1 VKSGM
6 TAIRAFIAIDLPP
19 PLREKLDAVIG
30 ELQTVSS
37 GAVRW
42 VPAKNIHLTLKFLGD
57 ISPANLQVLSKILAV
72 EAQNCPPFEMG
83 VGGVGAFPNDRRP
96 RVVWVGVKAPPVLE
110 NLQRNI
116 ESETRRLGYT
126 PEERPFSP
134 HLTIGR
140 VTHNAKPQ
148 DIRQLSETLVNL
160 DTGNLGHINVD
171 KIFLY
176 RSDLY
181 PSGAVYRPL
190 FSCTLTGT

>member
-6 TAIRAFIAIDLPP
+6 TAIRAFIAIDLPSD
-19 PLREKLDAVIG
+19 LRERLDTAIG
-30 ELQTVSS
+30 GLQNTSL

-57 ISPANLQVLSKILAV
+57 ISPANLQMLSKILAA
-72 EAQNCPPFEMG
+72 ETRNCPPFQMTA
-83 VGGVGAFPNDRRP
+83 GGIGAFPNHLRP
-96 RVVWVGVKAPPVLE
+96 RVIWVGVKAPVELE
-110 NLQRNI
+110 NLQHNI
-116 ESETRRLGYT
+116 EAETRRLGYT

-140 VTHNAKPQ
+140 VTHNAKPH
-148 DIRQLSETLVNL
+148 DIRKLSETLVNL
-160 DTGNLGHINVD
+160 NMDNLGLIHVD
-171 KIFLY
+171 KIFLF

-190 FSCTLTGT
+190 FSCDLTG

>member
-19 PLREKLDAVIG
+19 TLREKLDAVIDK
-30 ELQTVSS
+30 LQTVSS

-72 EAQNCPPFEMG
+72 ETQDCPPFEMG

-160 DTGNLGHINVD
+160 DTGNLGHIRVD
-171 KIFLY
+171 KIFLF

-190 FSCTLTGT
+190 FSCSLTGS

>member
-6 TAIRAFIAIDLPP
+6 TAIRAFIAIDLPTV
-19 PLREKLDAVIG
+19 LRENLSSVIG
-30 ELQTVSS
+30 NLQSANPN
-37 GAVRW
+37 AVRW
-42 VPAKNIHLTLKFLGD
+42 VPVQNIHLTLKFLGD
-57 ISPANLQVLSKILAV
+57 ISPANLQMLSKMLAA
-72 EAQNCPPFEMG
+72 ETKNIAPFEMS
-83 VGGVGAFPNDRRP
+83 VGGIGAFPNHLRP
-96 RVVWVGVKAPPVLE
+96 RVVWIGVKAPLTLE

-116 ESETRRLGYT
+116 ESETRRLGYA

-140 VTHNAKPQ
+140 ITHNAKPQ

-160 DTGNLGHINVD
+160 DTGNLGEVCVD
-171 KIFLY
+171 KIVVF

-190 FSCTLTGT
+190 FSCSLTG

>member
-6 TAIRAFIAIDLPP
+6 TAIRAFIAIDLPAV
-19 PLREKLDAVIG
+19 LRARLDSIIDN
-30 ELQTVSS
+30 LKSVSP

-42 VPAKNIHLTLKFLGD
+42 VPSKNIHLTLKFLGD
-57 ISPANLQVLSKILAV
+57 ISPANLQVLSKIIAA
-72 EAQNCPPFEMG
+72 ETQNCPPFDME

-96 RVVWVGVKAPPVLE
+96 RVVWVGVKAPSALE
-110 NLQRNI
+110 NLQRSI
-116 ESETRRLGYT
+116 EAETRRLGYT

-160 DTGNLGHINVD
+160 DTGNLGRVTVE
-171 KIFLY
+171 KIFLF

-190 FSCTLTGT
+190 FSCNLTG

>member
-6 TAIRAFIAIDLPP
+6 TAIRAFIAIDLPAG
-19 PLREKLDAVIG
+19 LRERLNSIIDNLKN
-30 ELQTVSS
+30 VSP

-57 ISPANLQVLSKILAV
+57 ISPANLQVLSKILAA
-72 EAQNCPPFEMG
+72 ETQNCPPFDME

-96 RVVWVGVKAPPVLE
+96 RVVWVGVKAPSALE
-110 NLQRNI
+110 GLQRSI
-116 ESETRRLGYT
+116 EAETRRLGYT

-160 DTGNLGHINVD
+160 DTSSLGCVTVE
-171 KIFLY
+171 KIFLF

-190 FSCTLTGT
+190 FSCNLTG

>member
-19 PLREKLDAVIG
+19 TLRDKLDGIIG
-30 ELQTVSS
+30 SLQSVNP

-42 VPAKNIHLTLKFLGD
+42 VPVKNIHLTLKFLGD
-57 ISPANLQVLSKILAV
+57 ISPANLQVLSKILVA
-72 EAQNCPPFEMG
+72 ETKNCSPFEID
-83 VGGVGAFPNDRRP
+83 VGGVGAFPNHRRP
-96 RVVWVGVKAPPVLE
+96 RVVWIGVHAPSALE
-110 NLQRNI
+110 NLQRSI
-116 ESETRRLGYT
+116 EAETRRLGYA

-140 VTHNAKPQ
+140 VTHNAKPE

-160 DTGNLGHINVD
+160 DTDSLGRVCVD
-171 KIFLY
+171 KIFLF

-190 FSCTLTGT
+190 FSCDLAG